1 MEPISSIISVLFL
14 PIIISLFVVL
24 VSASHKS
31 RAKTNDQRRPPGPRG
46 FPFIGSIHH
55 LLTSQPQAALRD
67 LALKH
72 GPVMYLRLGQVDYV
86 VVSSPAAAR
95 TVLRDNDAE
104 FASRPRLLNSEIIC
118 YGGLDIALAPYGA
131 YWRALRKL
139 ATLELL
145 SPRKVKQLAP
155 VRDAETLSLVRELC
169 AAAGG
174 GSGEP
179 VNLGGMLISCAN
191 SIIAMSTFGNHFG
204 AESKEELVSAMAVVV
219 GNGSGLCVSDMFPSL
234 WFVDVVTGMRRRLQ
248 RARAQLDAVADKIIA
263 DCDARQEERR
273 KKKMKNAEGEDGKD
287 GEDLLTVML
296 RIRDEREYD
305 KIPMGPTNIKAII
318 IDLFLGGTETT
329 SSIAEWVMSEL
340 VRNPEVM
347 AKAQAEVREVFNKK
361 NTCDHESLLD
371 HLHYVS
377 MVIKE
382 TLRLYPPLPLLLPH
396 LCRETCDVGGFKV
409 AKGTRVFVNSWAMA
423 RSPEYWEDGEV
434 FRPERFEE
442 STLDYK
448 GTQFEYMPFGSGR
461 RICPGMAFGLANVE
475 LIVARLLYYFDWSL
489 PVGMKPQELDM
500 DMTVGATARRTN
512 QLRLVATPCVETM
525 EI

>member
-1 MEPISSIISVLFL
+1 MDLSSISVLFL
-14 PIIISLFVVL
+14 SIISLFVVL
-24 VSASHKS
+24 VSARHKS
-31 RAKTNDQRRPPGPRG
+31 RAKRTDDHQRRRPPGPRG
-46 FPFIGSIHH
+46 LPFIGSIHH
-55 LLTSQPQAALRD
+55 LLTSQPHAALRD

-72 GPVMYLRLGQVDYV
+72 GPVMYLRLGQVDAV

-95 TVLRDNDAE
+95 EVLRDSDAA
-104 FASRPRLLNSEIIC
+104 FASRPRLIGGEIIC

-145 SPRKVKQLAP
+145 SPRKVRQLAP
-155 VRDAETLSLVRELC
+155 VRDAETLSLVGDLRAAA

-174 GSGEP
+174 GGGEP
-179 VNLGGMLISCAN
+179 VINLGGMLISCAN
-191 SIIAMSTFGNHFG
+191 SIIAVATFGDCFG
-204 AESKEELVSAMAVVV
+204 AESKEEFLSAMAVVV
-219 GNGSGLCVSDMFPSL
+219 GNGSGLCVSDLFPSL
-234 WFVDVVTGMRRRLQ
+234 RFVDVVTGMRRRLQ
-248 RARAQLDAVADKIIA
+248 RAHAQMDAVTDKIIA
-263 DCDARQEERR
+263 DCDARREERRR
-273 KKKMKNAEGEDGKD
+273 KKKMKDDE
-287 GEDLLTVML
+287 GEDLLSVML
-296 RIRDEREYD
+296 RIRDEGEYET
-305 KIPMGPTNIKAII
+305 IPIGTANVKAII

-347 AKAQAEVREVFNKK
+347 AKAQAEVRQVFNKK

-371 HLHYVS
+371 HLHYMR

-382 TLRLYPPLPLLLPH
+382 TMRLYPPLPLLLPR

-409 AKGTRVFVNSWAMA
+409 AKGTRVIINSWAMA
-423 RSPEYWEDGEV
+423 RSPEYWEDAEV
-434 FRPERFEE
+434 FRPERFEK
-442 STLDYK
+442 STVDYK

-461 RICPGMAFGLANVE
+461 RMCPGMAFGMVTLE

-489 PVGMKPQELDM
+489 PIGMRPEELDM
-500 DMTVGATARRTN
+500 DITVGAATRRAN
-512 QLRLVATPCVETM
+512 QLRLVVTPCAETM